1 MYATSWHASGVGDAK
16 IYGSGDYAMRLW
28 LDPDKIA
35 ALGMTAG
42 DVVEAVREQNVG
54 LGRST
59 RCAAQP
65 LGKRLPPVHQ
75 CAGRLVTEEEFGDVI
90 VKTGSQGQVTRLRD
104 VARVEMDAS
113 SYSLMSLLNNKP
125 AVAISV
131 LEAPG
136 ANAIEI
142 SDQVRAKMDEL
153 AKRFPEGVEWS
164 VEYDSTVFV
173 RQSIKAVVNTLLE
186 AIGLVVLVVI
196 LFLQTWRASII
207 PLLAVPV
214 SVVGTFAVLLMLG
227 FSINTLTL
235 LDSCLPSGSWWTTRS
250 WWWKTS
256 SATSPK
262 GWRRWLRPIRPCAK
276 SVAPSSPSRW
286 CCARYSCLWHS
297 CPA

>member
-1 MYATSWHASGVGDAK
+1 AGQLGAPPNPSGSDFLLS
-16 IYGSGDYAMRLW
+16 I
-28 LDPDKIA
+28 
-35 ALGMTAG
+35 
-42 DVVEAVREQNVG
+42 N
-54 LGRST
+54 
-59 RCAAQP
+59 AQ
-65 LGKRLPPVHQ
+65 
-75 CAGRLVTEEEFGDVI
+75 GRLVTEEEFGDVI

-131 LEAPG
+131 FEAPG

-196 LFLQTWRASII
+196 LFLQTWRA
-207 PLLAVPV
+207 
-214 SVVGTFAVLLMLG
+214 
-227 FSINTLTL
+227 
-235 LDSCLPSGSWWTTRS
+235 
-250 WWWKTS
+250 
-256 SATSPK
+256 
-262 GWRRWLRPIRPCAK
+262 
-276 SVAPSSPSRW
+276 
-286 CCARYSCLWHS
+286 
-297 CPA
+297 

>member
-1 MYATSWHASGVGDAK
+1 MWSKPCANRTSVSRPVNQVRRPTPREATSSCPSMRRAAGDGRRVRRRHRQDRIA
-16 IYGSGDYAMRLW
+16 GSGH
-28 LDPDKIA
+28 PA
-35 ALGMTAG
+35 ARCGARGNGRIQLLA
-42 DVVEAVREQNVG
+42 DVV
-54 LGRST
+54 
-59 RCAAQP
+59 AQ
-65 LGKRLPPVHQ
+65 Q
-75 CAGRLVTEEEFGDVI
+75 QACC
-90 VKTGSQGQVTRLRD
+90 RD
-104 VARVEMDAS
+104 
-113 SYSLMSLLNNKP
+113 L
-125 AVAISV
+125 V